1 MIGHLYTEHGDGVH
15 PASSLIFKEL
25 RASWGGASG
34 NRGAARDDGRVVPAN
49 EDSETGKDKDV
60 DSGKGQLVDD
70 ADPNNSRKRTGSGM
84 GANQQT
90 LALFEIGSQQTL
102 ANAGVVPP
110 SPPPMQDPKR
120 SRLAQPGKEW
130 LLNTLDS
137 LPVAERHMLLLTMWR
152 CWHVRNELVHNKDPP
167 PVDVSRRFLCSYLDS
182 LLCIAHE
189 SYADP
194 CKDDS
199 AGSGMVLRD
208 EKGGIIF
215 SSCRQLFYCRDAL
228 EAELGACMEGLS
240 LALSRT
246 DLPVAIEMESSVA
259 VKMIQANDVDRSLY
273 SSLVKEIKYH

>member
-1 MIGHLYTEHGDGVH
+1 M
-15 PASSLIFKEL
+15 
-25 RASWGGASG
+25 
-34 NRGAARDDGRVVPAN
+34 
-49 EDSETGKDKDV
+49 SEV
-60 DSGKGQLVDD
+60 W
-70 ADPNNSRKRTGSGM
+70 
-84 GANQQT
+84 
-90 LALFEIGSQQTL
+90 
-102 ANAGVVPP
+102 
-110 SPPPMQDPKR
+110 
-120 SRLAQPGKEW
+120 RLPDLKSMTHSGKEW

-189 SYADP
+189 SYVDP
-194 CKDDS
+194 CKGKTAAVHTMSKPLKLMSENVPLRWSLPVQGWSKLNCNGSFSPDDS

-215 SSCRQLFYCRDAL
+215 SSCKQLFYCRDAL

-259 VKMIQANDVDRSLY
+259 VKMIQANDIDRSLY
-273 SSLVKEIKYH
+273 SSLVKEIKYLLNLRRTSITHISRSQNKVSNFLVNFARLEGRTMTWLGSGPPEAIELNNAECNFV